1 MDPGQPLSLSP
12 KGLVEDIGDL
22 QMDLAQILSEP
33 VYCDHLKG
41 DSIFILIQKTEWIQ
55 DSL

>member
-1 MDPGQPLSLSP
+1 MDPGQPLSLRS

-22 QMDLAQILSEP
+22 QMDLVQIFTEP

-41 DSIFILIQKTEWIQ
+41 DSIFILIQITEWIQ